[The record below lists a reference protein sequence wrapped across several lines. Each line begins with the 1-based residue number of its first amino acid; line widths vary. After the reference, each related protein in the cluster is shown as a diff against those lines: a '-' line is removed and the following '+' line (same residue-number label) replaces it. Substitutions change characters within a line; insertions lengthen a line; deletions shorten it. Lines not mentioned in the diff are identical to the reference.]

1 MKRSP
6 QFWILAVFF
15 LSALAMTVS
24 AQAQPR
30 RPGGAGGPPGGFG
43 AFGQRPG
50 GFGGGVG
57 VLGLLRSEVARTEV
71 GVDEATAEK
80 VRTAAEET
88 MRQGREGREGM
99 GNFRDM
105 SQEEREKALEKFRA
119 QMEQRTKALEE
130 KVREIIGADKFK
142 HLKQI
147 ELQLAGVNALNR
159 PEVLKDLGVSEETK
173 EKINAAF
180 DANREEM
187 RKMFEGARD
196 MNESERAG
204 LRTRMTGLRE
214 KLQKDVMSLLNA
226 GEKEKLGQMMG
237 APVSEEKL
245 AQIREQTRGGQPGG
259 QPGGQRGGQRGGERG
274 GQRGGDRGDRGG
286 ERGGERPRR
295 SAT

>member
-30 RPGGAGGPPGGFG
+30 RPGGAPGAPGGFG

-50 GFGGGVG
+50 GFGGGAG
-57 VLGLLRSEVARTEV
+57 VLGLLRSEVVRTEI

-80 VRTAAEET
+80 VRTAAEEA

-119 QMEQRTKALEE
+119 QMGERTKALEE
-130 KVREIIGADKFK
+130 KIREIIGQEKFK
-142 HLKQI
+142 RLKGI
-147 ELQLAGVNALNR
+147 EMQVGGVNALTR
-159 PEVLKDLGVSEETK
+159 SDVAKDLGLSEETK

-180 DANREEM
+180 EANREEM
-187 RKMFEGARD
+187 R
-196 MNESERAG
+196 
-204 LRTRMTGLRE
+204 
-214 KLQKDVMSLLNA
+214 
-226 GEKEKLGQMMG
+226 
-237 APVSEEKL
+237 
-245 AQIREQTRGGQPGG
+245 
-259 QPGGQRGGQRGGERG
+259 
-274 GQRGGDRGDRGG
+274 
-286 ERGGERPRR
+286 RR
-295 SAT
+295 SKALAT

>member
-30 RPGGAGGPPGGFG
+30 RPGGAPGAPGGFG

-50 GFGGGVG
+50 GFGGGAG
-57 VLGLLRSEVARTEV
+57 VLGLLRSEVVRTEI

-80 VRTAAEET
+80 VRTAAEEA

-105 SQEEREKALEKFRA
+105 SQEEREKFRAQREERTNALEKKIA
-119 QMEQRTKALEE
+119 
-130 KVREIIGADKFK
+130 EIIGQDKFK
-142 HLKQI
+142 RLKQM
-147 ELQLAGVNALNR
+147 ELQLAGVRALNR

-180 DANREEM
+180 EANL
-187 RKMFEGARD
+187 RKMFEGARE
-196 MNESERAG
+196 MSESERAG
-204 LRTRMTGLRE
+204 M
-214 KLQKDVMSLLNA
+214 
-226 GEKEKLGQMMG
+226 
-237 APVSEEKL
+237 
-245 AQIREQTRGGQPGG
+245 
-259 QPGGQRGGQRGGERG
+259 
-274 GQRGGDRGDRGG
+274 
-286 ERGGERPRR
+286 RR
-295 SAT
+295 VK